1 MKLARLALPALLC
14 ATLSA
19 PLFAADKVDADD
31 FVDEASA
38 GGIAEIEGG
47 KLALEKSTS
56 ASVKTFAQ
64 QMIDDHGAAN
74 RELAVLAREK
84 DLEVA
89 TEAELMNKAKALILK
104 LRDGEDFDE
113 AYANNQVVAHEKTI
127 ELFKEAAASDDKEI
141 AAFASKTLPK
151 LEHHLQMARD
161 LAASHKK
168 P

>member
-1 MKLARLALPALLC
+1 MRFARLALPALLC
-14 ATLSA
+14 ASLSA
-19 PLFAADKVDADD
+19 PLFAADTIDADD

-47 KLALEKSTS
+47 KLALEKSSS

-84 DLEVA
+84 KLEVA
-89 TEAELMNKAKALILK
+89 TEAELMSKAKALILK
-104 LRDGEDFDE
+104 LRDGENFDE
-113 AYANNQVVAHEKTI
+113 AYANNQVAAHEKTI

-141 AAFASKTLPK
+141 AAWATKTLPK

-161 LAASHKK
+161 LAATHKK